1 MIDLVLCHYPIFSW
15 KNKGKG
21 TLLLYGHTHNNYE
34 DEYYQK
40 CLSLMTENE
49 CRHINGAIPRA
60 INVGCMKPW
69 MGYEPRTLKESWNTM
84 EAVCCNIKALYGR

>member
-49 CRHINGAIPRA
+49 CRHINPRELR
-60 INVGCMKPW
+60 IQEYKEKYGSMRLYLNDGNIESGIVENYSQLSENVCF
-69 MGYEPRTLKESWNTM
+69 L
-84 EAVCCNIKALYGR
+84 